1 MHCPSNE
8 GLGRDVPGCPAF
20 IRISNWWSLMILCGW
35 LISAHHLAIWALKF
49 HKWLHSEYKWST
61 HLDSS
66 VVWAQWDILMG
77 GWPWWV
83 STANINSSHPPG
95 CVFLSAD
102 LTRCWPKHLTA
113 WLLRLDMAA
122 QIVWLNIWHIFG
134 MSQFISCDEIIIWSA
149 NSQKS
154 VTCIYSQPNELFTT
168 VVDRQ
173 IW

>member
-1 MHCPSNE
+1 MISSKNTKISLLWCRCTVQAMKAWV
-8 GLGRDVPGCPAF
+8 RDVPGCPAF

-49 HKWLHSEYKWST
+49 HKWLHSEYEWST

-122 QIVWLNIWHIFG
+122 QIVWLNIWT
-134 MSQFISCDEIIIWSA
+134 SLVWVNSSA
-149 NSQKS
+149 VMKQ
-154 VTCIYSQPNELFTT
+154 
-168 VVDRQ
+168 
-173 IW
+173 

>member
-1 MHCPSNE
+1 MWDCHWAGKRCSRIPSFYKN
-8 GLGRDVPGCPAF
+8 
-20 IRISNWWSLMILCGW
+20 IKLMVLDDSMWVADFSTPSCNM
-35 LISAHHLAIWALKF
+35 S
-49 HKWLHSEYKWST
+49 LHSKYKWST

-83 STANINSSHPPG
+83 NTANIDSSHPPG

-122 QIVWLNIWHIFG
+122 QVVWLNIWHIFG
-134 MSQFISCDEIIIWSA
+134 MSQFISCDETIIWSA

-173 IW
+173 TW